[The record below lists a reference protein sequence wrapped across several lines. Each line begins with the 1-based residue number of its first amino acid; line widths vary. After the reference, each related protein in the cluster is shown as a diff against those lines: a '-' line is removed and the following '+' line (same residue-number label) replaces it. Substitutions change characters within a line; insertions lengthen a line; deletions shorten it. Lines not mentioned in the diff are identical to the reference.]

1 MDRNTIIGLAAIMAI
16 LIGMG
21 IYNKPS
27 EKEMKL
33 QARMRDSIAL
43 VEQQNATQEALKKSE
58 NTQSNGSL
66 TSPGI
71 SDSAKK
77 AITQKE
83 YGVFAS
89 AVDGKVAY
97 STLENNKIKLTFSN
111 LGGRPYCV
119 QLKEY
124 NTYDSL
130 PLNLFNGDSTV
141 FGFSM
146 SSTNKNTNSMFFTPM
161 HKNSAIVVSKTK
173 ESVIYRLQVD
183 SSKYIEYVYTLSPN
197 DYMVKL
203 DVHFKNMQDVLG
215 KEYLTF
221 NWEAYSP
228 QQEKGRQWEDQNT
241 SLHYQYLVDEEHNEL
256 SPASDEKKEKLTGKV
271 KWVAFKQQFFSAV
284 MIADSS
290 FDGGTV
296 VSKMTTTSTKYLK
309 KFSASLDINSTPQ
322 NLGMS
327 FYFGPNKYKVLKSHK
342 IGLEKLLPLGW
353 GIFGWVNKY
362 GVIPIFNFLC
372 EYMSNYGLIILI
384 LTIIIKLI
392 LSPLTF
398 KSYLSTAKMRVLK
411 PEVEEI
417 NKKYPKKEDAL
428 KKQQATM
435 EMYKKA
441 GANPLSGCV
450 PMLIQLPI
458 LFAMFRFFPASI
470 EIRQKSFLWATDLS
484 SYDSIYEWTT
494 NIPFISSYYG
504 NHVSLFTL
512 LMAGSMILI
521 NLSSANTMVS
531 APGQPNMKWMMW
543 LMPFMMLFMFN
554 KYSSGLTFYYFLAN
568 MITVIQTWI
577 IQKSIDDKKIM
588 AQIHENRKKPV
599 KKSTFQQKLEDMARQ
614 RGMKLK

>member
-1 MDRNTIIGLAAIMAI
+1 MDRNTIIGFAAIMAI
-16 LIGMG
+16 LIGFG

-27 EKEMKL
+27 EKEL
-33 QARMRDSIAL
+33 QRQEHLRDSLSI
-43 VEQQNATQEALKKSE
+43 VEQQKSSKEALRDAKTGQPNGTITSS
-58 NTQSNGSL
+58 NT
-66 TSPGI
+66 
-71 SDSAKK
+71 SDSAQK

-83 YGVFAS
+83 YGIFAS
-89 AVDGKVAY
+89 SVEGKVSY
-97 STLENNKIKLTFSN
+97 TTLENNKIKITFSN

-124 NTYDSL
+124 DTYDSL
-130 PLNLFNGDSTV
+130 PLKLFNGDSTV

-146 SSTNKNTNSMFFTPM
+146 SSIDKNTNSMFF
-161 HKNSAIVVSKTK
+161 KAINKESAIVISKDK

-183 SSKYIEYVYTLSPN
+183 STKYIEYVYTLAPN
-197 DYMVKL
+197 DYMVKM

-221 NWEAYSP
+221 KWEAYSP

-241 SLHYQYLVDEEHNEL
+241 SLHYQYVVDDEHNEL
-256 SPASDEKKEKLTGKV
+256 SPASEEKTEKLTGKV
-271 KWVAFKQQFFSAV
+271 KWVAFKQQFFSAIL
-284 MIADSS
+284 IADSS
-290 FDGGTV
+290 FDGGSV
-296 VSKMTTTSTKYLK
+296 VSTKLTTSTKHLK
-309 KFSASLDINSTPQ
+309 KFATSLDINSTPQ
-322 NLGMS
+322 NVGMN
-327 FYFGPNKYKVLKSHK
+327 FYFGPNKYKELQSKK
-342 IGLEKLLPLGW
+342 IGLEKLVPLGW

-362 GVIPIFNFLC
+362 GVIPIFNFLSQ
-372 EYMSNYGLIILI
+372 YMSNYGLIILL
-384 LTIIIKLI
+384 LTIIIKI
-392 LSPLTF
+392 VLSPLTF

-417 NKKYPKKEDAL
+417 SKKYPKKEDAL

-435 EMYKKA
+435 DMYKKA
-441 GANPLSGCV
+441 GTNPMSGCV

-470 EIRQKSFLWATDLS
+470 ELRHKGFLWASDLS

-494 NIPFISSYYG
+494 NIPLISSFYG
-504 NHVSLFTL
+504 NHISLFTL

-521 NLSSANTMVS
+521 NLTSANTMVS

-554 KYSSGLTFYYFLAN
+554 KYSSGLTYYYFLAN

-577 IQKSIDDKKIM
+577 IQKSVDDKKIM
-588 AQIHENRKKPV
+588 AKIHENRKKPT
-599 KKSTFQQKLEDMARQ
+599 KKSSFQQKLEDMARQ